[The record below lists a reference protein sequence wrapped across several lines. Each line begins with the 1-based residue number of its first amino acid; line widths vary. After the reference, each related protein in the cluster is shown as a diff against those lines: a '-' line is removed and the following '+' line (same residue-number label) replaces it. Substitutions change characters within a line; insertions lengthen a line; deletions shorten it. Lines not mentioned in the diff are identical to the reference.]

1 MIFWRSRWGRRIA
14 GATIGFAAAVGFF
27 YSSAQASDS
36 GKRRAGLPEP
46 VSAENFSELQ
56 QHSPFL
62 RSVGLSDSILLT
74 GVATIEGEVVV
85 TLLDTETAES
95 RVVSRSADSDGWQL
109 VEMRGDETDVESLIA
124 KVQVNGGEVIS
135 IRYEKPPVQSAVRAA
150 GNGPVGPG
158 RLSDRQM
165 REAKEAAENYREGF
179 SSDGYPRQPPPD
191 VVRKLQ
197 RMSSRQ
203 REVINREMIDLRNR
217 GLGME
222 ERRRIYNQKLDRALG
237 GR

>member
-1 MIFWRSRWGRRIA
+1 MIFCRSRKERRIT
-14 GATIGFAAAVGFF
+14 GATIGFAAAVAI
-27 YSSAQASDS
+27 SCPSVHASDS
-36 GKRRAGLPEP
+36 GKRQVGLPEP
-46 VSAENFSELQ
+46 VTAENFSELQ

-109 VEMRGDETDVESLIA
+109 VEMRGDESDVESLVA
-124 KVQVNGGEVIS
+124 KVQVKGGEVIS

-150 GNGPVGPG
+150 GNGPAGPG

-165 REAKEAAENYREGF
+165 REAREAAENYRQGF

-197 RMSSRQ
+197 RMSTRQ